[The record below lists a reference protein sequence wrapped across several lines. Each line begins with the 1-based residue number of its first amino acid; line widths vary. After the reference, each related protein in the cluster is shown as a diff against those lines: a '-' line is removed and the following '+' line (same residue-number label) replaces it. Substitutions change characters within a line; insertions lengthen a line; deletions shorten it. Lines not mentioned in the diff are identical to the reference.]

1 MTFGKKR
8 VELGDETLSEIRR
21 LKAKIKEAE
30 ANQEECFNRI
40 RELCHPFPL
49 PEDVEEIKEDV
60 QELAQEYFRES
71 DVYFLDNS
79 HINKEYASFIFYIVN
94 RVPFKN
100 RFLFGSLSAFITD
113 LCCECLPMQ
122 FDVSVLPEDY
132 EDDERYSHVLEN
144 MKKATKL

>member
-8 VELGDETLSEIRR
+8 VALDDETLSEIKR

-30 ANQEECFNRI
+30 ANQEECFDRI
-40 RELCHPFPL
+40 RELCHSFPL

-60 QELAQEYFRES
+60 QELAEEYFRKS

-94 RVPFKN
+94 RAPLQGFVW
-100 RFLFGSLSAFITD
+100 
-113 LCCECLPMQ
+113 LPW
-122 FDVSVLPEDY
+122 V
-132 EDDERYSHVLEN
+132 
-144 MKKATKL
+144 